1 MKNAEQSH
9 GKPET
14 GDKNPQL
21 AARMKET
28 WSGLSDEDIK
38 LYSSNREQFFTKLD
52 EKQGVS
58 KEDAQKRMQEIE
70 KTLTHPSDKTSASK
84 VA

>member
-1 MKNAEQSH
+1 MKNTEQNYN
-9 GKPET
+9 KAET
-14 GDKNPQL
+14 GDKTLQMT
-21 AARMKET
+21 ARMKET
-28 WSGLSDEDIK
+28 WSGLSDEDIR
-38 LYSSNREQFFTKLD
+38 LYGSNREQFFTKLK

-70 KTLTHPSDKTSASK
+70 KTLGSPSDKTGASK